1 MMPKPHPAV
10 IFKPVSEGAVLLHT
24 ESEVY
29 FGLNHVGAQ
38 IWQQLGEVSEM
49 GTLIAEVCALYPDVD
64 SERIQ
69 GDVQQLLADL
79 AESGLVIPGGVSESP
94 QTTS

>member
-24 ESEVY
+24 ESEIY

-38 IWQQLGEVSEM
+38 IWQKLPEAQDAEELVSDLCS
-49 GTLIAEVCALYPDVD
+49 TYPDV
-64 SERIQ
+64 SEDQIR
-69 GDVQQLLADL
+69 GDVRQLLDEL
-79 AESGLVIPGGVSESP
+79 AESGLVISGGVSESP
-94 QTTS
+94 QATS

>member
-24 ESEVY
+24 ESEIY

-38 IWQQLGEVSEM
+38 IWQKLSEAQDPEDLVSDLCSTYPNVGEDQ
-49 GTLIAEVCALYPDVD
+49 I
-64 SERIQ
+64 R
-69 GDVQQLLADL
+69 GDVTQLLAEL
-79 AESGLVIPGGVSESP
+79 TESGLVISGGVSESP
-94 QTTS
+94 QATS